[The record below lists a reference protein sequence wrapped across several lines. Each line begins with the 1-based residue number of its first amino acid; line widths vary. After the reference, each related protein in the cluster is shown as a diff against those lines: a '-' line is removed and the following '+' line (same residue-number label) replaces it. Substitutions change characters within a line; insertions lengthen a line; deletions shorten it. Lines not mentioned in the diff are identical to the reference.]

1 MNNTTSVTSLLTA
14 SSSAGATLDEETSQN
29 DDMSQDSAAAKDTIK
44 DAVTGLKTA
53 DVVLDKEKEVERIGD
68 YPIKD
73 INLSLV
79 RLFMSKNVIEPMGQ
93 SKRVPLLALIAKARL
108 ELGRVTDKLLPKNTS
123 TKPRFITVDDTL
135 LRAVH
140 SYFDQ
145 SIRVDVQYLDNSLAR
160 NELDSKLTKS
170 AYWSILKP
178 TR

>member
-79 RLFMSKNVIEPMGQ
+79 RLFMSKNEIEPMCCVNQFCCPVISLRIMEHSVIDSLSVSGGLWPVVAV
-93 SKRVPLLALIAKARL
+93 KFF
-108 ELGRVTDKLLPKNTS
+108 S
-123 TKPRFITVDDTL
+123 TTT
-135 LRAVH
+135 
-140 SYFDQ
+140 
-145 SIRVDVQYLDNSLAR
+145 
-160 NELDSKLTKS
+160 
-170 AYWSILKP
+170 
-178 TR
+178 